1 MTPPF
6 RHVVRLV
13 PLFIAALPLHAQTTA
28 QPAVESRASPILTI
42 AGKRFRD
49 LNRNGTLEPY
59 EDWRLSSAAR
69 AADLV
74 GRMTLEEKAGAALH
88 GSAPA
93 AGNPMG
99 MGASYDTAAAARAIL
114 TRHVNSMIT
123 RLQLPPAVFAA
134 QNNSL
139 QAIAERGRLGIPLTI
154 STDPRSHFQLVVG
167 ASGSSSG
174 FSQWPETLGL
184 GALDDAVLVQRFAD
198 IVRSEY
204 RAVGIHMALSPQA
217 DLGTEPRWSRI
228 TGTFGESPA
237 RVGAMVTAYTQGM
250 QGSNTRLARNGVAT
264 IVKHWV
270 GYGAAVDG
278 FDGHNYYGRY
288 SRFDGGRFAD
298 HITPFLGAIASGVVG
313 VMPTYNILDGLKID
327 GTPVEAV
334 GAGFNKQ
341 LLAGLLRGTHKFRG
355 MVLSDWAITQ
365 DCVETCI
372 TGQPRQLPMQIA
384 MPWGVESLSK
394 AQRFAKGMNA
404 GIDQFGGVD
413 VAQPFLD
420 AVKEGTLAESRLS
433 EAAVRVMVVKF
444 DLGLFENPYVDAA
457 KAATIVG
464 SPDKLRVAMATQ
476 SRALVVLENSRGARM
491 LPAPGAKL
499 FLHGVDSA
507 VARARGYR
515 VVSSAADADV
525 AILRVAAPFQRL
537 HPTFFFGSFQHEG
550 DLDFKDSDSTLAMVR
565 ATAAQVP
572 TIVVV
577 YLDRPAIL
585 TALVPLAKTLIGEFG
600 VGDLALF
607 DALTGRVRP
616 VGRLP
621 FELPRS
627 MDAVRAQK
635 TDVPHDSPSP
645 LYRIGYRAPE

>member
-1 MTPPF
+1 MFVLRPL
-6 RHVVRLV
+6 VR
-13 PLFIAALPLHAQTTA
+13 ALPFLVAGLPLGAQTAT
-28 QPAVESRASPILTI
+28 QPSVQSRSTPILTI

-59 EDWRLSSAAR
+59 EDWRLSSATR

-74 GRMTLEEKAGAALH
+74 ARMTLEEKAGAAVH
-88 GSAPA
+88 GTAPTAGAMMAPA
-93 AGNPMG
+93 PN
-99 MGASYDTAAAARAIL
+99 YDTTAAQAQIL
-114 TRHVNSMIT
+114 TRHVNSVIT
-123 RLQLPPAVFAA
+123 RLSIAPALFAV
-134 QNNSL
+134 QNNIL
-139 QAIAERGRLGIPLTI
+139 QGIAEGSRLGIPVTI
-154 STDPRSHFQLVVG
+154 STDPRSHFQVVVG
-167 ASGSSSG
+167 ASSNTSG

-184 GALDDAVLVQRFAD
+184 GALDDPALVQRFAD

-228 TGTFGESPA
+228 TGTFGESPT
-237 RVGAMVTAYTQGM
+237 RVGAMVTAYVKGM
-250 QGSNTRLARNGVAT
+250 QGSPTRLARNGVAT

-270 GYGAAVDG
+270 GYGASVDG
-278 FDGHNYYGRY
+278 LDGHNYYGRY
-288 SRFDGGRFAD
+288 ARFDGGRFQD
-298 HITPFLGAIASGVVG
+298 HVTPFLGAFAAGVVG
-313 VMPTYNILDGLKID
+313 VMPTYDILQDLKID
-327 GTPVEAV
+327 GAPVEAV

-341 LLAGLLRGTHKFRG
+341 ILADLLRGTHKFRG

-365 DCVETCI
+365 DCVDACV
-372 TGQPRQLPMQIA
+372 TGVPRQAPMQIA
-384 MPWGVESLSK
+384 MPWGVESLTK

-413 VAQPFLD
+413 DGQPFVD
-420 AVKEGTLAESRLS
+420 AVKDGSVQLARLD
-433 EAAVRVMVVKF
+433 EAVRRIMVVKF
-444 DLGLFENPYVDAA
+444 DLGLFENPFVDPA

-464 SPDKLRVAMATQ
+464 SPDKLAAGVAAQ
-476 SRALVVLENSRGARM
+476 SRALVVLENSRGAQM
-491 LPAPGAKL
+491 LPARGAKL
-499 FLHGVDSA
+499 FLHGVAAA
-507 VARARGYR
+507 VATERGYQ
-515 VVSSAADADV
+515 VVSSAEQADV
-525 AILRVAAPFQRL
+525 AIIRVAAPFQRL

-550 DLDFKDSDSTLAMVR
+550 DLDFKDADSTLALVK
-565 ATAAQVP
+565 ATAAKVP

-600 VGDLALF
+600 VSDGALF
-607 DALTGRVRP
+607 DALTGKVRP
-616 VGRLP
+616 TGRLP

-645 LYRIGYRAPE
+645 LYPIGYRLNK